1 MGFLKREWMV
11 MGGLKTKVRPSIQGT
26 DLKMYS

>member
-1 MGFLKREWMV
+1 MEFLKGGWVV

-26 DLKMYS
+26 DLKTFI